1 MLHPAP
7 GWAAQS
13 VRPRGCARGHRGHRE
28 GRWGQRLARC
38 PELGSLPGQL
48 GMTDGPAVPAQG
60 EQHWQLAAFL
70 AQGQTPGRL
79 LLPLLCPPSP
89 PHRDSHGVR
98 SGGRGA
104 PGGGPLPRDGA
115 RGHPRAVHPGRQA
128 LRPRA
133 GAART
138 TGAFW
143 VERRARGR
151 GRSDHSRGDGHGVG
165 VPPETAWRA
174 AHHSRLCCRSQGRA
188 GWGGAWGQRSRPRS
202 PPRRHPGPAWPSIPS
217 GEEAGRSRVAP

>member
-1 MLHPAP
+1 MALRCLPRASSTGSSLRSWPRVRRPAGSSCP
-7 GWAAQS
+7 SCVLPAHLT
-13 VRPRGCARGHRGHRE
+13 VTRMGC
-28 GRWGQRLARC
+28 GQA
-38 PELGSLPGQL
+38 
-48 GMTDGPAVPAQG
+48 
-60 EQHWQLAAFL
+60 
-70 AQGQTPGRL
+70 
-79 LLPLLCPPSP
+79 
-89 PHRDSHGVR
+89 
-98 SGGRGA
+98 
-104 PGGGPLPRDGA
+104 GGGPLPRDGA
-115 RGHPRAVHPGRQA
+115 RGHPRAAHPGRQA